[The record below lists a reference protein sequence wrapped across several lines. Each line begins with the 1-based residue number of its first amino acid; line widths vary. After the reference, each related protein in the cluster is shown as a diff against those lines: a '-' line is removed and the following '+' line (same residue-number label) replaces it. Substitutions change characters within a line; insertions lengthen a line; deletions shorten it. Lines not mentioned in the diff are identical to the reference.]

1 MPSSV
6 EEFAK
11 KIREMRLK
19 KNLSQ
24 GDLAKALGVHRT
36 YISSMERGLR
46 NPSLLTIEKFARAFR
61 LKPKELF
68 R

>member
-1 MPSSV
+1 
-6 EEFAK
+6 
-11 KIREMRLK
+11 MRLK
-19 KNLSQ
+19 KNLSHGDLAKAL